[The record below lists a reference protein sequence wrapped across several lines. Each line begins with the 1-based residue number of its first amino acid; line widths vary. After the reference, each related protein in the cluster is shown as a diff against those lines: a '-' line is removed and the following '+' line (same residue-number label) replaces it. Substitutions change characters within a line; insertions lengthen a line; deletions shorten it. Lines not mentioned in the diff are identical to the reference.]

1 LRCLDHRAV
10 VHTGAA
16 TGAKVFDN
24 APGTFADLY
33 FKVSGFTADLFKIR
47 VGNKLDIQMPA
58 DLDQY
63 R

>member
-1 LRCLDHRAV
+1 LNDRAV

-16 TGAKVFDN
+16 AGTEVFDN
-24 APGTFADLY
+24 APGAFADLY
-33 FKVSGFTADLFKIR
+33 FKVPGCAADFFQVC
-47 VGNKLDIQMPA
+47 VGNQFNVQMPA

>member
-1 LRCLDHRAV
+1 LNDRAV

-16 TGAKVFDN
+16 AGTEVFDN

-33 FKVSGFTADLFKIR
+33 FKVPGCATDLFQVC
-47 VGNKLDIQMPA
+47 VGNQFNVQMPA